1 MRRPKP
7 PTTAIYRGQTDM
19 RAACLLSVVLTL
31 ALCSASWA
39 GAENISP
46 QLRAQ
51 AEQYCT
57 GDAIRLCLTSLMDEH
72 ETKKCMKTNRNR
84 LSQPCRAVLDRGLLA
99 ERR

>member
-1 MRRPKP
+1 
-7 PTTAIYRGQTDM
+7 M
-19 RAACLLSVVLTL
+19 RAAGSLSMIL
-31 ALCSASWA
+31 ALSLSSACWA

-57 GDAIRLCLTSLMDEH
+57 GDAIRLCFTSLMDEH
-72 ETKKCMKTNRNR
+72 ETKKCMKANRDR
-84 LSQPCRAVLDRGLLA
+84 LSRPCRAVLDRGLLA